1 MGDGMNTRSKLRI
14 DISRLT
20 IPDFKLAESLSAGEK
35 SELLTLLNTS
45 YPHFGYNHIFDNY
58 PCYKHLYVFRL
69 RLNNTLV
76 ASRQL
81 LIVDELYKSPAWAI
95 EMNDVLQTQRFAIGS
110 RAIVHP
116 FLRGQGL
123 GSKLVQMV
131 NQEAYSNHGVEAIF
145 GSSTNMG
152 AISLYLQR
160 GAKLWKDDI
169 QKLNPDQ
176 TSLANNIHLEILF
189 KKINNP
195 QARMSSPLRYV
206 YRNETANYNEKWNPS
221 LYTLDTHQTA
231 ETYMAV

>member
-1 MGDGMNTRSKLRI
+1 MGDSMNRQSKSRI
-14 DISRLT
+14 DISKLT
-20 IPDFKLAESLSAGEK
+20 IPDFKRAEYLSAVEK
-35 SELLTLLNTS
+35 AELLTLLNTS

-58 PCYKHLYVFRL
+58 PCYKQLYVFRL

-95 EMNDVLQTQRFAIGS
+95 EMNDLLQAQRFAIGS

-116 FLRGQGL
+116 FLRRQGL
-123 GSKLVQMV
+123 GAKLVQTV

-152 AISLYLQR
+152 AIALYLQR

-169 QKLNPDQ
+169 NKLRADDI
-176 TSLANNIHLEILF
+176 TLVNNGNLEILF
-189 KKINNP
+189 NKRKKS
-195 QARMSSPLRYV
+195 QEKMSSPLRYV
-206 YRNETANYNEKWNPS
+206 YRNETVNNNEKWKSS
-221 LYTLDTHQTA
+221 LYTLDIHQTA